1 MELMRSHLGPRRAEQ
16 SDAQIAIAAWLI
28 ACCTLVFAMVAVGGV
43 TRLTHSGLSIVEWA
57 PIVGTIPPLTETQ
70 WLETFAKYQQTPEFR
85 LVNHAMSVD
94 EFKGI
99 FWWEYFHRLL
109 GRMIGFVFLLPLIW
123 FALRR
128 RIDRRLGLALAGIFL
143 LGAAQG
149 AMGWYMV
156 KSGLVDDPRVSHF
169 RLTAHLGLAFLI
181 FAAMLWVALDQFRAG
196 ATRNRPPSAADPA
209 RGVRRLAWWV
219 TGVTAYMVLTGG
231 LVAGIRA
238 GYAYNTFPLMNGY
251 LVPPEIAMISPW
263 WKNFFY
269 NMATVQFDHRL
280 GAWALAFLVPLLWLR
295 LRRAAGAVDS
305 RARLD
310 GEPALAAAA
319 SRSGLLLGLLAV
331 QITLGISTLLTGV
344 AVPLAVAHQAMAVIV
359 FAAALAVSHALSA
372 APAQPAATGSVQPLL
387 PDGSTPC

>member
-1 MELMRSHLGPRRAEQ
+1 
-16 SDAQIAIAAWLI
+16 
-28 ACCTLVFAMVAVGGV
+28 
-43 TRLTHSGLSIVEWA
+43 
-57 PIVGTIPPLTETQ
+57 
-70 WLETFAKYQQTPEFR
+70 
-85 LVNHAMSVD
+85 
-94 EFKGI
+94 
-99 FWWEYFHRLL
+99 
-109 GRMIGFVFLLPLIW
+109 
-123 FALRR
+123 
-128 RIDRRLGLALAGIFL
+128 
-143 LGAAQG
+143 
-149 AMGWYMV
+149 
-156 KSGLVDDPRVSHF
+156 
-169 RLTAHLGLAFLI
+169 
-181 FAAMLWVALDQFRAG
+181 
-196 ATRNRPPSAADPA
+196 
-209 RGVRRLAWWV
+209 
-219 TGVTAYMVLTGG
+219 
-231 LVAGIRA
+231 
-238 GYAYNTFPLMNGY
+238 
-251 LVPPEIAMISPW
+251 MISPW

>member
-1 MELMRSHLGPRRAEQ
+1 MELKRSQLGPRRAEQ
-16 SDAQIAIAAWLI
+16 SDARIAIAAWLI

-57 PIVGTIPPLTETQ
+57 PIVGTVPPLTEAQ

-109 GRMIGFVFLLPLIW
+109 GRMIGIVFLLPLIW

-128 RIDRRLGLALAGIFL
+128 RIDRSLGLALAGIFL

-181 FAAMLWVALDQFRAG
+181 FAAMLWVALDQFRAR
-196 ATRNRPPSAADPA
+196 AARVRPPSAPDPA
-209 RGVRRLAWWV
+209 RGLRRLAWWV

-251 LVPPEIAMISPW
+251 IVPPEIGMLSPW

-295 LRRAAGAVDS
+295 LRRAAGAADS
-305 RARLD
+305 SAHLD
-310 GEPALAAAA
+310 ADPALAAAA
-319 SRSGLLLGLLAV
+319 SRSGLLLVLLAA

-372 APAQPAATGSVQPLL
+372 APARPAATGSARALL